1 MLLRLCSCTQGTIVA
16 EEGALIINGH
26 RITLSCTR
34 DASAIP
40 WAAAGVDYVAECTG
54 AFLTKEKC
62 EAHLRGGAK
71 KVVISAPAKDDTPT
85 IVVGVNHAATGN
97 AFYSTVAAYVA
108 GRNLGVAAADDSMFE
123 RTAIGWGR
131 LAGVAEADAAKL
143 YVVALAR
150 RCPPAEAEEKADRAK
165 VRPALGGDDDGAPG
179 ECAQQ

>member
-1 MLLRLCSCTQGTIVA
+1 MSLPAPCCFVFARAHTQGTIVA

-62 EAHLRGGAK
+62 EAHLRAGAK

-85 IVVGVNHAATGN
+85 LVVGVNHETYDAKTMDIVSNASCTTNGLAPLVKVIHERFGIKEGLMTTVHAATASQVEGPLMTPLDP
-97 AFYSTVAAYVA
+97 S
-108 GRNLGVAAADDSMFE
+108 
-123 RTAIGWGR
+123 
-131 LAGVAEADAAKL
+131 
-143 YVVALAR
+143 
-150 RCPPAEAEEKADRAK
+150 CPPLT
-165 VRPALGGDDDGAPG
+165 PS
-179 ECAQQ
+179 